1 MAADPEPR
9 PLALRRAV
17 DGLLDG
23 VPLAELRRASERLSA
38 AYRGGGA
45 AGASPIAAAHERLA
59 YLAARLPATFE
70 ATRAALGELRRRA
83 PDLTVRSLLELGAG
97 PAPGL
102 WAAEPH
108 FPELS
113 RAAHVESDAGMAAL
127 GRRLLAAGGFAPR
140 VESTWFPHDA
150 ARVRELG
157 AHDLVLAGYLL
168 GELSEPAR
176 DELVDAA
183 WVLTRGAL
191 VVVEPGTPG
200 GAARVLRARARLL
213 ERGAAVAAPCP
224 HGGACPLAAG
234 DWCHFA
240 ARVSRS
246 SAHRK
251 LKGGA
256 LGWEDEKYSYVA
268 VTRGSAEPC
277 TARVLRRPLA
287 GCRRVS
293 LRLCAAEGLRQ
304 EQVPRRGGERYRA
317 ARKARWGDGWER
329 DAAGPPAGRRAS

>member
-17 DGLLDG
+17 ERLLDG

-38 AYRGGGA
+38 AYRGGAA
-45 AGASPIAAAHERLA
+45 AGASPIAAAHDRLA
-59 YLAARLPATFE
+59 YLAVRLPATFE

-83 PDLTVRSLLELGAG
+83 PDLTVRSLLEIGAG

-113 RAAHVESDAGMAAL
+113 RAAHVESDAGMAEL

-140 VESTWFPHDA
+140 VESTWFPRDA

-157 AHDLVLAGYLL
+157 EHDLVLAGYLL

-176 DELVDAA
+176 DELTDAA
-183 WVLTRGAL
+183 WALTRGAL

-200 GAARVLRARARLL
+200 GAARVVRARARLL

-234 DWCHFA
+234 DWCHFG

-246 SAHRK
+246 SMHRR

-256 LGWEDEKYSYVA
+256 LGYEDEKYSYVA
-268 VTRGSAEPC
+268 VTRGRAEPC
-277 TARVLRRPLA
+277 TARVLRRPAA
-287 GCRRVS
+287 GRRRVS
-293 LRLCAAEGLRQ
+293 LRLCAAEGPRQ
-304 EQVPRRGGERYRA
+304 EQVSRREGARYRA
-317 ARKARWGDGWER
+317 ARKTRWGDGWEP
-329 DAAGPPAGRRAS
+329 DADDPPDRRRAS